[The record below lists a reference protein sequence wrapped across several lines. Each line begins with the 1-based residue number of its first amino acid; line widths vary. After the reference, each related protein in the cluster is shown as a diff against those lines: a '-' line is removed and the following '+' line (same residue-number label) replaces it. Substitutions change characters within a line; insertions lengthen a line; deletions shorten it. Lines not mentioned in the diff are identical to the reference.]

1 MRVVALRRILWLSLM
16 PIAAFYGFHF
26 QGYPFDSHFAGG
38 RLSGSECSPRLVAIS
53 LVAISPVAIFLA
65 VTGAPHRCRGRRI
78 IPACHDTDRCADSY
92 VSRRVSGPKTRFPS
106 RDTDRVG
113 KWSVSRQAG
122 GKQAFVGC
130 LSRRRLSPKCARRTG
145 HRQRGIRFLL
155 RALALERP
163 VCAAILR
170 YTASGRSFVRALWRE
185 TQISGEIG

>member
-1 MRVVALRRILWLSLM
+1 M
-16 PIAAFYGFHF
+16 PLDAFYGYPFE
-26 QGYPFDSHFAGG
+26 GYPFDSLFAGG
-38 RLSGSECSPRLVAIS
+38 NISGSECSPRLVA
-53 LVAISPVAIFLA
+53 VSPVVIFLA

-78 IPACHDTDRCADSY
+78 IPACH
-92 VSRRVSGPKTRFPS
+92 
-106 RDTDRVG
+106 DTDRVG

-185 TQISGEIG
+185 TQINGQNGGKHRSAEKSGDGYGRADYCFDTTTM